1 MSMLTISKRIF
12 LDLRIRSCRNRI
24 KGLW

>member
-1 MSMLTISKRIF
+1 MSMLTISQRIF
-12 LDLRIRSCRNRI
+12 LDLRISLCRNCI